1 LKRKFIQSLTQ
12 KHKIMKKLLLALV
25 VVLFSMSAF
34 TQTRLYINPA
44 FSQKTKNHKEIAVL
58 PFQVTL
64 KLRPKQMR
72 DITPQQL
79 KEMEYTQGKGI
90 QSAMFSWFLA
100 RGKKGQLKVRVQD
113 PMTTNA
119 ILGKKRITV
128 KNIADYTPKEL
139 ANFLGVDAVVMGTL
153 ETNKPL
159 STGASIALGVLTG
172 FYGMTN
178 KAVINLFIYNGKD
191 GEVLVNYHKAVAGSL
206 GSTGE
211 SMVNV
216 LMRKASRRIPYFKR

>member
-1 LKRKFIQSLTQ
+1 
-12 KHKIMKKLLLALV
+12 MKKLLLAIA

-34 TQTRLYINPA
+34 AQTRLYVNPA

-58 PFQVTL
+58 PFEVTL

-79 KEMEYTQGKGI
+79 KNMEYSQGKGI
-90 QSAMFSWFLA
+90 QLAMFSWFLA
-100 RGKKGQLKVRVQD
+100 RGKKRQLRVRVQD

-119 ILGKKRITV
+119 ILTKNGVSI
-128 KNIADYTPKEL
+128 KNITDYTPKEL

-159 STGASIALGVLTG
+159 STGASIALGVLVG
-172 FYGMTN
+172 FYGITN
-178 KAVINLFIYNGKD
+178 KAIMNLFIYNGKD
-191 GEVLVNYHKAVAGSL
+191 GVLLVNYHKAVSGSF
-206 GSTGE
+206 GSTTE
-211 SMVNV
+211 SLANI
-216 LMRKASRRIPYFKR
+216 LMRKASRRIPYFKK

>member
-1 LKRKFIQSLTQ
+1 
-12 KHKIMKKLLLALV
+12 MKKLLLILV
-25 VVLFSMSAF
+25 VVLFSTSAF
-34 TQTRLYINPA
+34 TQTRLYVNPA
-44 FSQKTKNHKEIAVL
+44 FGQKTKNHKVIAVL

-79 KEMEYTQGKGI
+79 TDMEYSQGKGI

-119 ILGKKRITV
+119 ILGKKGITI
-128 KNIADYTPKEL
+128 KNITDYTPKEL
-139 ANFLGVDAVVMGTL
+139 ANFLGVDAVVMGTF

-172 FYGMTN
+172 FYGNTN
-178 KAVINLFIYNGKD
+178 KAVMNLFIYNGKD
-191 GEVLVNYHKAVAGSL
+191 GEILVNYHKAVAGSL
-206 GSTGE
+206 GSTVE
-211 SMVNV
+211 SMVNI
-216 LMRKASRRIPYFKR
+216 LMRKASRRIPYFKK

>member
-1 LKRKFIQSLTQ
+1 MN
-12 KHKIMKKLLLALV
+12 MKKFLLALAI
-25 VVLFSMSAF
+25 VLFSVGAF
-34 TQTRLYINPA
+34 SQTRLYVNPA
-44 FSQKTKNHKEIAVL
+44 FSQKTINHKEIAVL

-72 DITPQQL
+72 NITPQQL
-79 KEMEYTQGKGI
+79 KEMEYAQEKGI

-100 RGKKGQLKVRVQD
+100 RGGKGKLKVRVQD

-119 ILGKKRITV
+119 IFKRKGITI
-128 KNIADYTPKEL
+128 KNITEYTPKEL
-139 ANFLGVDAVVMGTL
+139 ANFLGVDAIVMGTM

-159 STGASIALGVLTG
+159 STGASIALGVITG

-178 KAVINLFIYNGKD
+178 KATMNLFIYNGKD
-191 GEVLVNYHKAVAGSL
+191 GDVLVNYHKAVAGSL
-206 GSTGE
+206 GSTVE
-211 SMVNV
+211 SMVNI